1 MICIESDKLDRY
13 FKGKY
18 SAEDE
23 KYVLELFADE
33 NRSQVLKSNLSAQW
47 KDFQRESDIPEKD
60 LEHVLHKIHY
70 SINLDKDL
78 RERNPVF
85 RLKRWYYRIAAILLL
100 PLLAAGGVAVFQL
113 FSSNNSNVQK
123 GWAAIHS
130 TMGSR
135 VSFNLPDGS
144 KGWLNSGSTLKYALN
159 FTENRMV
166 ELEGEAYFD
175 VVPARTHPFYVRT
188 SDIRIK
194 VLGTK
199 FNVKSYPDDKTIETT
214 LLSGIVEIETLSPE
228 AGGGRKLIL
237 KPNQKATF
245 RKNIRQHLVIHD
257 DLPKSKN
264 PKGIKEIGIF
274 EDIDTTPIT
283 SWKDSRL
290 IFINEPFETLLVKLE
305 RWYDVKITLRDS
317 ALMKLSYTGKFENE
331 TVEQAFNAIKVAT
344 PNIDFRINKNNIEI
358 FLKQ

>member
-1 MICIESDKLDRY
+1 MICIDRDKLERY
-13 FKGKY
+13 FEGKY
-18 SAEDE
+18 TAEE
-23 KYVLELFADE
+23 EQYILELFQDE
-33 NRSQVLKSNLSAQW
+33 SRTKILKSELSIQW
-47 KDFQRESDIPEKD
+47 KEFQRKSNVPEKD
-60 LEHVLHKIHY
+60 LEHILHKIHY
-70 SINLDKDL
+70 SINLNKDR

-85 RLKRWYYRIAAILLL
+85 MLKRWYYRIAAIILL
-100 PLLAAGGVAVFQL
+100 PLLAAGGIAVFQL
-113 FSSNNSNVQK
+113 IKSDDSNMQK
-123 GWAAIHS
+123 GWATIHS

-144 KGWLNSGSTLKYALN
+144 TGWLNSGSTLKYDLN
-159 FTENRMV
+159 FIDNRLV

-175 VVPARTHPFYVRT
+175 VVHARSHPFYVRT

-214 LLSGIVEIETLSPE
+214 LLSGLVEIETLSPV

-245 RKNIRQHLVIHD
+245 RKNIEHITIQNEINEPLSPR
-257 DLPKSKN
+257 
-264 PKGIKEIGIF
+264 GIKEIGIF

-290 IFINEPFETLLVKLE
+290 IFINEPFESLLKKME
-305 RWYDVKITLRDS
+305 RWYDVDISLKDS
-317 ALMKLSYTGKFENE
+317 AVNSLSYTGVFQDE
-331 TVEQAFNAIKVAT
+331 TVEQALKALKVAT
-344 PNIDFRINKNNIEI
+344 PNLNYTMNKNKVELFIR
-358 FLKQ
+358 K